1 MLELRVQTMK
11 CGGCASRVTKAIQMV
26 DNGAVVEVMLDSKT
40 VRITST
46 ASIDDL
52 AVALAA
58 AGYPA
63 TIPA

>member
-1 MLELRVQTMK
+1 MFEFRVQTMK

-26 DNGAVVEVMLDSKT
+26 DSGAVVDVILESKT

-46 ASIDDL
+46 ARIDDL

>member
-1 MLELRVQTMK
+1 MFEFRVQSMK

-26 DNGAVVEVMLDSKT
+26 DNAAVVEVILDSKT

-46 ASIDDL
+46 AKINDL
-52 AVALAA
+52 AVAMAE